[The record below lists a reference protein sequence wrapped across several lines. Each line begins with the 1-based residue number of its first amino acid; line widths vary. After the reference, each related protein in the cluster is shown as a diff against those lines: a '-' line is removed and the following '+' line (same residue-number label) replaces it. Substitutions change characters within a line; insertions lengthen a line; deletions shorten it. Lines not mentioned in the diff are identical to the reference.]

1 MRELRRGFD
10 NDSGTGGALRH
21 KEISRAR
28 NRDIYVQADW
38 SFAPDWRL
46 TAGVRS
52 PTVELAVDDR
62 YGANSS
68 NSGGVEYRHTSPV
81 AGLLWALANDVNV
94 YANLGKGF
102 ETPTLA
108 ESAYRS
114 GDAPGP
120 NLGLRP
126 STSVQ
131 AELGAKI
138 QRDNHAID
146 VALFNALSDNE
157 IVPTSVNDRSTFE
170 NVDNVRRRGVE
181 ASWQEKWNNWS
192 TRAAYTWLD
201 ASFRSSFS
209 NAQKATIMAGNRL
222 PGAPENSLYTEVQYQ
237 FTDTFSTG
245 LEMRAESLVF
255 ANDIN
260 TNAAAGYAVVNARTG
275 YAFQVGETRLFLYA
289 CIDNPLNKQYAG
301 SVIVNDGNS
310 RFFEPAAGRRL
321 FVGLRGA
328 I

>member
-1 MRELRRGFD
+1 L
-10 NDSGTGGALRH
+10 
-21 KEISRAR
+21 
-28 NRDIYVQADW
+28 
-38 SFAPDWRL
+38 
-46 TAGVRS
+46 
-52 PTVELAVDDR
+52 
-62 YGANSS
+62 
-68 NSGGVEYRHTSPV
+68 NSGSVEYRHTSPV
-81 AGLLWALANDVNV
+81 AGLLWAVTDNMNV

-108 ESAYRS
+108 ESAYRP

-131 AELGAKI
+131 AELGAKM

-146 VALFNALSDNE
+146 VALFDALSDNE
-157 IVPTSVNDRSTFE
+157 IVPTSVNGRSTFE
-170 NVDNVRRRGVE
+170 NVDKVRRRGME
-181 ASWQEKWNNWS
+181 ASWQAKWNRWS

-209 NAQKATIMAGNRL
+209 NAQKATISAGNRL
-222 PGAPENSLYTEVQYQ
+222 PGAPKNSLYTEVQYQ
-237 FTDTFSTG
+237 FTGAFSAG
-245 LEMRAESLVF
+245 LEMRAESRVF
-255 ANDIN
+255 VNDVN
-260 TNAAAGYAVVNARTG
+260 ADAAAGYAVVSARTG
-275 YAFQVGETRLFLYA
+275 YAFQAGETRLFLYA
-289 CIDNPLNKQYAG
+289 RIDNLLNKKYAG
-301 SVIVNDGNS
+301 SVIVNDGNN